1 MMRNTYTSVS
11 CRLVCGAAI
20 LGGSLLT
27 TVSVRADDSS
37 EVQAL
42 KGQVQSLQETVQ
54 QLQKAILKMQQDTT
68 AGEERIQQQVEAV
81 RRRQAEAFAAQLESP
96 LDKAIQESR
105 AEGRQPLLTARSEGL
120 WSRPLGGGAQL
131 RLIDIAADVLFYAGG
146 SDKKDVA
153 LSTLQGGAHDPNRRG
168 FTLGQAEIALSGAVD
183 PYFRGDM
190 ILTTAIDPAEGETIV
205 ELEEA
210 FLTTTSLPYNLQLE
224 VGHFYTEFGQIN
236 PQHPHQWDWL
246 DQPVINSRLFGGDG
260 MRQTGL
266 RASWIA
272 PTPWFSE
279 FHFGMQNANG
289 INMTSFRGDRHTHAG
304 GGHGHEDE
312 ENGHEDDHD
321 MASFDNDHDE
331 DHEDEHDHEDEN
343 GHEEEHDEHAFEG
356 SLIGGRPQGGK
367 NVFKGF
373 GDFVYL
379 TRWNNSVD
387 LTDDITGTLGFSGLY
402 GPNATGDD
410 GDTWIYGLD
419 MKWRWNPTG
428 SLRGWPFLT
437 WQTEVMKRDFHA
449 DRFTGQTEGGDESTL
464 YSRTL
469 QDWGLYTQLLYGFR
483 YGWAAGFRYEYAG
496 GSRGSFGGQRN
507 DPFRDDRHRFSP
519 LLSWR
524 LSEFSRIRLQYNF
537 DDASHLDDSAH
548 SVWLG
553 FEWLY
558 GAHPAHSF

>member
-1 MMRNTYTSVS
+1 MMRSTYTSVL
-11 CRLVCGAAI
+11 CRLVCGAAV
-20 LGGSLLT
+20 LGGSLLA

-42 KGQVQSLQETVQ
+42 KEQVQSLQETVQ

-68 AGEERIQQQVEAV
+68 ASEERIQQQVEAV
-81 RRRQAEAFAAQLESP
+81 RKRQADTFAAQLESP

-105 AEGRQPLLTARSEGL
+105 AEGRQPLLTARPEGL

-131 RLIDIAADVLFYAGG
+131 RLIDVAADVLFYTGG
-146 SDKKDVA
+146 SSEKDVA
-153 LSTLQGGAHDPNRRG
+153 LSTLQAGGHDPNRRG

-183 PYFRGDM
+183 PYFQGDM
-190 ILTTAIDPAEGETIV
+190 ILTTAIDPVEGETIV

-210 FLTTTSLPYNLQLE
+210 FLTTTSLPYKLQLE

-266 RASWIA
+266 RASWLV

-279 FHFGMQNANG
+279 FHVGLQNANG

-304 GGHGHEDE
+304 GGQDHNEEDA
-312 ENGHEDDHD
+312 D
-321 MASFDNDHDE
+321 
-331 DHEDEHDHEDEN
+331 DEHV
-343 GHEEEHDEHAFEG
+343 FEG
-356 SLIGGRPQGGK
+356 GLIGGRPESGK

-379 TRWNNSVD
+379 TRWNNSID
-387 LTDDITGTLGFSGLY
+387 LSDAITGVFGFSGLY

-419 MKWRWNPTG
+419 MRWRWNPTG
-428 SLRGWPFLT
+428 SFRGWPFLT
-437 WQTEVMKRDFHA
+437 WQTEIMKRDFHA
-449 DRFTGQTEGGDESTL
+449 DRFTGQMEDGDESTL
-464 YSRTL
+464 YGRTL

-483 YGWAAGFRYEYAG
+483 QGWAAGLRYEYAG
-496 GSRGSFGGQRN
+496 GSGHSFGGRRN
-507 DPFRDDRHRFSP
+507 DPFRDNRHRFSP
-519 LLSWR
+519 LVSWR
-524 LSEFSRIRLQYNF
+524 PSEFSRIRLQYNF

-548 SVWLG
+548 SMWLG

-558 GAHPAHSF
+558 GAHPAHNF